1 MLKVL
6 FLVVP
11 RVRRGVADVVQGQ
24 VVVDADIVYQE
35 FTVSV
40 AEGGLNRIL
49 VVVNKLQVARG
60 KVVGKVDLGGLECE
74 NGRRRSRVP
83 LAVATWFRYPDIRGI
98 TSRSALCS
106 SDRVRG
112 KGRSKNN
119 DKP

>member
-24 VVVDADIVYQE
+24 VVVDTDIVYQE
-35 FTVSV
+35 FAVSV

-60 KVVGKVDLGGLECE
+60 KVVG
-74 NGRRRSRVP
+74 
-83 LAVATWFRYPDIRGI
+83 
-98 TSRSALCS
+98 
-106 SDRVRG
+106 
-112 KGRSKNN
+112 
-119 DKP
+119 